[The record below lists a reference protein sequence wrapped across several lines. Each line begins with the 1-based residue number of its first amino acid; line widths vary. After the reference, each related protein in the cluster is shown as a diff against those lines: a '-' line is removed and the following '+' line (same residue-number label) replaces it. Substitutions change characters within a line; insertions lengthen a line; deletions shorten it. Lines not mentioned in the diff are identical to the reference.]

1 MQRLLSYF
9 NRVPYSNTKRNPH
22 HFLDTPVKAVII
34 DLVLFEKEVLK
45 VKKFALLFLL
55 STIVFFFPMQNTDRY
70 VLITDDEQSITDNS
84 YITGVDVILSSV
96 SSLPQL
102 PDILLP
108 KKPSLHFKQAILTS
122 LSNVN
127 LFAMVIS
134 PDSGG
139 FLHMVMHCSNYL
151 SI

>member
-1 MQRLLSYF
+1 
-9 NRVPYSNTKRNPH
+9 
-22 HFLDTPVKAVII
+22 
-34 DLVLFEKEVLK
+34 
-45 VKKFALLFLL
+45 
-55 STIVFFFPMQNTDRY
+55 MQNTDRY

>member
-1 MQRLLSYF
+1 M
-9 NRVPYSNTKRNPH
+9 
-22 HFLDTPVKAVII
+22 
-34 DLVLFEKEVLK
+34 
-45 VKKFALLFLL
+45 KKFALLFLL